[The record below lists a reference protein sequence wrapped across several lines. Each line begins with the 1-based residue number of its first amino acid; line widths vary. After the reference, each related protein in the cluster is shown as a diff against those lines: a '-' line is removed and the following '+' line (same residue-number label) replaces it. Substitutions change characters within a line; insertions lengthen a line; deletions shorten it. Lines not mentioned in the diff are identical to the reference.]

1 LSSGVSAGGVK
12 AYLDT
17 TKHTIASVN
26 KLLRLFTEIS
36 EGTQAAERIFAV
48 LDSRSVN
55 GCNGV

>member
-1 LSSGVSAGGVK
+1 MSSGVSAGGVK

-48 LDSRSVN
+48 LDSRSV
-55 GCNGV
+55 